1 MKKKFIKKSIYPGGI
16 TALKKFIKINL
27 IYPKEALERGVEGD
41 VFLKFKVNSLGIVF
55 DTQIIKGIGH
65 GCDEE
70 AKRIIEKLKY
80 PKSLNRKIKVTT
92 HKKITIKFKLPKER
106 KEIIINYEIVK

>member
-1 MKKKFIKKSIYPGGI
+1 MKKKFIKKSIYPGGVS
-16 TALKKFIKINL
+16 ALKKFIKNNL
-27 IYPKEALERGVEGD
+27 IYPKEAREKGVEGD

-65 GCDEE
+65 GCDKE
-70 AKRIIEKLKY
+70 AIRIIEKLKY

-106 KEIIINYEIVK
+106 KKVIINYEIVK